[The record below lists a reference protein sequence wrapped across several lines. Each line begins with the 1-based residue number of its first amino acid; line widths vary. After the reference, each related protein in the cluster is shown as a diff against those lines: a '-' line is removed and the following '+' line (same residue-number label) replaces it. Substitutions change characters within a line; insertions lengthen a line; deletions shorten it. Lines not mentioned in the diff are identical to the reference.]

1 MSEDRL
7 PTAIERQMNKRR
19 RAVEF
24 ALEGM
29 VNWYIRC
36 NKGVGPTEI
45 VELRKGDAMLRWC
58 DPPLHGVENPMLVEF
73 IDRGFWALRTERLG
87 KVS

>member
-1 MSEDRL
+1 ME
-7 PTAIERQMNKRR
+7 KRR
-19 RAVEF
+19 QAVEF

-36 NKGVGPTEI
+36 NGGIGPTEI
-45 VELRKGDAMLRWC
+45 VEMRKDDAMLRWC
-58 DPPLHGVENPMLVEF
+58 DPPLYGVDNPMLVEF
-73 IDRGFWALRTERLG
+73 IDRGFWVLRTERLG